1 MKTSLILKHLDK
13 VKFSFK
19 GKKIL
24 IADRGRIESVMK
36 NYCAIKILSKQ
47 MNIDPIILT
56 QGSFDNEL
64 NKVYKKLGFKKFL
77 KTFDLKNQTCRT
89 IYFLL
94 KSMINLLKVLKFFYS
109 KNFYAFIYTFKVSDV
124 NVGDIVY
131 DRYIRDGKK
140 YLKPSFF
147 DFSFLK
153 YFFVTVY
160 KVFFLENYLKSNAI
174 KLVIVNTHSYTNN
187 YSIVFKLAKK
197 LKIDILYLKDFQISF
212 FKNGQYSNENDPRII
227 SKKKLDK
234 INFSKIKRK
243 KFLLHMQK
251 RVRGKL
257 SHFDVKNAFGKKTK
271 LVKNLIKNKRIDLS
285 NFRKKILIAAHSLS
299 DANHFYFNFNVKSFF
314 YDYHSQL
321 IKTLNFAKKHK
332 DILFLLRPHPSSKF
346 WNEIGVI
353 DKIYK
358 IYKSPNIILTNN
370 RYDTNDLL
378 KFVDTTI
385 TVHGT
390 IGIETAGFYK
400 KKPILAGTGLYSNLG
415 FTFDAK
421 KEDEYYKNILVD
433 KDKHKLNLSETKL
446 AEKALYYYELLSKE
460 TYKSYVSREKILLS
474 DHKYIKDLN
483 NFLKKNDIKNDE
495 YFKNLKNKLILNN
508 ILK

>member
-1 MKTSLILKHLDK
+1 M
-13 VKFSFK
+13 
-19 GKKIL
+19 
-24 IADRGRIESVMK
+24 
-36 NYCAIKILSKQ
+36 
-47 MNIDPIILT
+47 
-56 QGSFDNEL
+56 
-64 NKVYKKLGFKKFL
+64 
-77 KTFDLKNQTCRT
+77 
-89 IYFLL
+89 
-94 KSMINLLKVLKFFYS
+94 
-109 KNFYAFIYTFKVSDV
+109 
-124 NVGDIVY
+124 
-131 DRYIRDGKK
+131 
-140 YLKPSFF
+140 
-147 DFSFLK
+147 
-153 YFFVTVY
+153 
-160 KVFFLENYLKSNAI
+160 
-174 KLVIVNTHSYTNN
+174 
-187 YSIVFKLAKK
+187 
-197 LKIDILYLKDFQISF
+197 
-212 FKNGQYSNENDPRII
+212 
-227 SKKKLDK
+227 
-234 INFSKIKRK
+234 
-243 KFLLHMQK
+243 
-251 RVRGKL
+251 
-257 SHFDVKNAFGKKTK
+257 
-271 LVKNLIKNKRIDLS
+271 
-285 NFRKKILIAAHSLS
+285 
-299 DANHFYFNFNVKSFF
+299 
-314 YDYHSQL
+314 
-321 IKTLNFAKKHK
+321 
-332 DILFLLRPHPSSKF
+332 FLLRPHPSSKF
-346 WNEIGVI
+346 WNELGVI